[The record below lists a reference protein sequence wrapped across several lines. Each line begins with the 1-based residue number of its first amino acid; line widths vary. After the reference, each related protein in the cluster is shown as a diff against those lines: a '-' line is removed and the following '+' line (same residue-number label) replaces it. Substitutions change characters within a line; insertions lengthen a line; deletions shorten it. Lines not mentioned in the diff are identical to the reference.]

1 MHACRGIELLKEIWR
16 LLHKEFTV
24 GCAKLLYE
32 IHATVY
38 LRRKA
43 QLIVKQNI
51 IKYQDQVIN
60 QNVNIKDYT

>member
-1 MHACRGIELLKEIWR
+1 MQRDRAAERDLAFSYTKKSPWA
-16 LLHKEFTV
+16 V
-24 GCAKLLYE
+24 PNSLYE
-32 IHATVY
+32 LHATVY